1 MLEALMASE
10 RIVAALDIGTT
21 KVLAIVGE
29 LDEKG
34 DMYVIGHGQSPAE
47 GLRRGV
53 VVDMDKTVHSI
64 RKAIDDAQLVSGTE
78 IDRVTVG
85 VAGEHVRSINSH
97 GVIAVSR
104 SDNEVTHADVEK
116 AIEAARAVAIPV
128 DREIIHVIPQEF
140 SVDDQSGI
148 KDPIGMSG
156 VRLEVEAH
164 LVTASVTTARNIYR
178 SLERCR
184 IGVDHIVLESLGLSQ
199 VLLSEDE
206 IEGGAII
213 VDIGGDITGTALF
226 YEGSIRHTSVVS
238 LGGKNVTSDIA
249 IGLRT
254 SLDQAEEIKTVYGS
268 ALASQVD
275 PEEMITLAGGP
286 GRDNREISRNVVAS
300 IVEPRMEEILS
311 LVARELKKVHG
322 ADAVAGGMIFTG
334 GGSLLPG
341 TVELAEQ
348 MFDLPVRLGRIGGF
362 THIPDELN
370 NVRFATAH
378 GLLAYGFHNEPL
390 ARSKRGGMRRYWK
403 KFENWITKQ
412 F

>member
-1 MLEALMASE
+1 MADDH
-10 RIVAALDIGTT
+10 IVAALDIGTT
-21 KVLAIVGE
+21 KVLALVGE
-29 LDEKG
+29 MDEKG
-34 DMYVIGHGQSPAE
+34 DLYVIGHGQAPAE

-64 RKAIDDAQLVSGTE
+64 QKAINDAQLVSGTE

-104 SDNEVTHADVEK
+104 SDNEVTQADVEK

-178 SLERCR
+178 ALERCR
-184 IGVDHIVLESLGLSQ
+184 IGVDNIVLESLGLSQ
-199 VLLSEDE
+199 VLLTEDE
-206 IEGGAII
+206 LDGGAII

-226 YEGSIRHTSVVS
+226 YDGSIRHTAVVS
-238 LGGKNVTSDIA
+238 LGGRNVTSDIA

-254 SLDQAEEIKTVYGS
+254 SLDQAEEIKLVYGS
-268 ALASQVD
+268 SLASLVD
-275 PEEMITLAGGP
+275 PEEMITLAAGP
-286 GRDNREISRNVVAS
+286 GRADREISRNVVAS
-300 IVEPRMEEILS
+300 IIEPRMEEILS

-322 ADAVAGGMIFTG
+322 ADTVAGGMILSG

-341 TVELAEQ
+341 AAELAEQ
-348 MFDLPVRLGRIGGF
+348 MFDLPVRLGKISGF
-362 THIPDELN
+362 RHIPDELN
-370 NVRFATAH
+370 SVRFATVH
-378 GLLAYGFHNEPL
+378 GLLKFGFHNEPL
-390 ARSKRGGMRRYWK
+390 ERSKRGGMRRYWK